1 MASRYLQNIRARVDW
16 ATLIP
21 TISPFA
27 AYALIMALVLAFGE

>member
-1 MASRYLQNIRARVDW
+1 MATKHNTPRRVDW

-27 AYALIMALVLAFGE
+27 AYGIIMALVAIFGEA